1 MEISKIHKLFLD
13 SSGVCTDTRNIKAN
27 SIFISLKGLNFNGNE
42 FASQALIDGAKYAIV
57 DEKEFAINENIILVK
72 DCLKTLQDLANHHR
86 KQFKIPIIGVTGS
99 NGKTTSKELIHIVL
113 NKKINTLA
121 TKGNL
126 NNHIGVPL
134 TLLELNNNHEI
145 AIIEMG
151 ANKHGDIKELAE
163 IAEPNYGIIT
173 NIGKAHLEGFINYEG
188 VINTKTE
195 LFRFIKQNKN
205 GVLFYNEDDEIIKN
219 NIPEEI
225 KKTSYGK
232 SKNAIIKGELIA
244 LSPYVE
250 MKWNKEDYFSP
261 TLHNKMIGE
270 YNFYNY
276 LAAICIGNHFDVS
289 NELINEAIQE
299 YTPTN
304 NRSQIKKTD
313 KNTLIL
319 DCYNANPTSMKS
331 AIDSFHMNQASDKIA
346 IIGDMLELGQES
358 TAEHKKI
365 IELLNEYQINY
376 ITVGPIFESIK
387 HSNPKFKNTIELK
400 EDIKSNNIKIINSL
414 ILLKGSRGIGLE
426 KLEEVL

>member
-1 MEISKIHKLFLD
+1 MQIEKLYNLFKHTT
-13 SSGVCTDTRNIKAN
+13 GVCTDTRAIKKD
-27 SIFISLKGLNFNGNE
+27 SFFISLKGSNFNGNE
-42 FASQALIDGAKYAIV
+42 FAQNAIKEGAKYAIV
-57 DEKEFAINENIILVK
+57 DEKSYANNETIFLVD
-72 DCLKTLQDLANHHR
+72 DCLKALQDLANYHR
-86 KQFKIPIIGVTGS
+86 KQFNIPVIGITGS
-99 NGKTTSKELIHIVL
+99 NGKTTSKELINIVL
-113 NKKINTLA
+113 HKKYNTLA

-134 TLLELNNNHEI
+134 TLLEMNSTHEI

-151 ANKHGDIKELAE
+151 ANKPGDIKELAE
-163 IAEPNYGIIT
+163 IAEPNFGIIT

-195 LFRFIKQNKN
+195 LFRFIQKNKD

-219 NIPEEI
+219 NLPIEI
-225 KKTSYGK
+225 SWASYGK
-232 SKNAIIKGELIA
+232 KNESTIKGELIK

-250 MKWNKEDYFSP
+250 MKWEKENYISP
-261 TLHNKMIGE
+261 ILKNQMIGE

-276 LAAICIGNHFDVS
+276 LAAICIGNYFNVS
-289 NELINEAIQE
+289 EDLINQAVEE
-299 YTPTN
+299 YKPTN

-346 IIGDMLELGQES
+346 IIGDMLELGNES
-358 TAEHKKI
+358 KIEHQKI
-365 IELLNEYQINY
+365 IGLLNEYKINY
-376 ITVGPIFESIK
+376 ITVGPIFETIE
-387 HSNPKFKNTIELK
+387 HSKPKFKNTSELIE
-400 EDIKSNNIKIINSL
+400 NIKAKNIEIMNSL
-414 ILLKGSRGIGLE
+414 VLLKGSRGIGLE

>member
-1 MEISKIHKLFLD
+1 MEINKIYKLFLD
-13 SSGVCTDTRNIKAN
+13 SSGICTDTRNIIAN
-27 SIFISLKGLNFNGNE
+27 SIFVSLKGSNFNGNK
-42 FASQALIDGAKYAIV
+42 FALQALNDGAKYAIV
-57 DEKEFAINENIILVK
+57 DEKEFAINDNIILVK
-72 DCLKTLQDLANHHR
+72 DCLKALQDLANHHR
-86 KQFKIPIIGVTGS
+86 KQFNIPVIGITGS
-99 NGKTTSKELIHIVL
+99 NGKTTSKELINIVL
-113 NKKINTLA
+113 HKKYNTLA

-134 TLLELNNNHEI
+134 TLLEMNSTHEI

-151 ANKHGDIKELAE
+151 ANKPGDIKELAE
-163 IAEPNYGIIT
+163 IAEPNFGIIT

-195 LFRFIKQNKN
+195 LFRFIQKNKD

-219 NIPEEI
+219 NLPNEI
-225 KKTSYGK
+225 VSASYGK
-232 SKNAIIKGELIA
+232 KNESTIKGELIK

-250 MKWNKEDYFSP
+250 MKWEKENYISP
-261 TLHNKMIGE
+261 ILKNQMIGE

-276 LAAICIGNHFDVS
+276 LAAICIGNYFNVS
-289 NELINEAIQE
+289 EDLINQAVEE

-346 IIGDMLELGQES
+346 IIGDMLELGNES
-358 TAEHKKI
+358 KMEHQKI
-365 IELLNEYQINY
+365 IEFLNEYKINY
-376 ITVGPIFESIK
+376 ITVGPIFETIE
-387 HSNPKFKNTIELK
+387 HSKPKFKKTSELIE
-400 EDIKSNNIKIINSL
+400 NIKAKNIEIINSL
-414 ILLKGSRGIGLE
+414 VLLKGSRGIGLE
-426 KLEEVL
+426 KLEEAL